1 MVIWRVYL
9 WNSCFSFT
17 DGLSQYLLHTV
28 IGSYAVNRL
37 QHCHCDHTCIQLQHV
52 HVVSMHTYK
61 HCTTL
66 ISAPYMYVHVHSLA
80 SRHLPFF
87 RKRVWKGL
95 CKFYGK
101 YLHIH
106 HVFIHTCNTV
116 ATGNSI
122 SSHEYYAS
130 ESLLN
135 DLNKTLIIT
144 MLWVGC
150 KRSLNLHVTTR
161 LSVENNHLLN

>member
-1 MVIWRVYL
+1 M
-9 WNSCFSFT
+9 
-17 DGLSQYLLHTV
+17 
-28 IGSYAVNRL
+28 
-37 QHCHCDHTCIQLQHV
+37 
-52 HVVSMHTYK
+52 
-61 HCTTL
+61 
-66 ISAPYMYVHVHSLA
+66 YMYIALPPGTYPSLERG
-80 SRHLPFF
+80 S
-87 RKRVWKGL
+87 
-95 CKFYGK
+95 GK
-101 YLHIH
+101 VCANFTESIYMYNIP

-122 SSHEYYAS
+122 SSHEHHAS